1 MEVFGWMWHY
11 HSRGYVALVVAFPLD
26 LEQCQIVSR
35 YRQTNLQPSSG
46 RFLFLLLFL
55 RGGLEGRSALQL
67 KRT

>member
-1 MEVFGWMWHY
+1 
-11 HSRGYVALVVAFPLD
+11 VALVVAFPLD

-46 RFLFLLLFL
+46 RFLFSLLFL